1 MNISR
6 SYTSNTNQEEIL
18 KVTKSFRKD
27 QAVYEQGDSA
37 IRYYKV
43 ISGIVVIGSYTTEG
57 KMVYKSLVHENEF
70 FGDEVVSGLEQR
82 VNFALAFSKDLV
94 IEEYKQDSFWI
105 NQFHQKEVLKS
116 SLHRNLNTQH
126 TMEVNSSMAVEDR
139 VRHFLIGLA
148 DKKSIK
154 LLTGELM
161 VRMHVKHKELAFACN
176 SSRQCVSSII
186 SKFQKEGGLRMERT
200 SFILSSD
207 FET

>member
-1 MNISR
+1 MDISR
-6 SYTSNTNQEEIL
+6 AYISNTNQEEIL

-27 QAVYEQGDSA
+27 QAVYQQGDSA
-37 IRYYKV
+37 IKYYKV

-57 KMVYKSLVHENEF
+57 KMVYKSLVHENGF
-70 FGDEVVSGLEQR
+70 FGDEVVSGLEER

-94 IEEYKQDSFWI
+94 IEEYKQDSFWV

-116 SLHRNLNTQH
+116 SLQRNLNIQH

-154 LLTGELM
+154 LLTGEVM

-186 SKFQKEGGLRMERT
+186 SKFQKEGGLRMDRT

-207 FET
+207 F

>member
-1 MNISR
+1 MNISGA
-6 SYTSNTNQEEIL
+6 YISNTNQEEVL
-18 KVTKSFRKD
+18 KVTKSYKKD
-27 QAVYEQGDSA
+27 QAVYQQGDNA
-37 IRYYKV
+37 VKYYKV
-43 ISGIVVIGSYTTEG
+43 ISGIVVIGSYTAEG
-57 KMVYKSLVHENEF
+57 KMVYKSLVHENGF
-70 FGDEVVSGLEQR
+70 FGDEVVSGLKER

-116 SLHRNLNTQH
+116 SLQRNLNIQH

-154 LLTGELM
+154 LLLGEVM

-176 SSRQCVSSII
+176 SSRQCVSSVI
-186 SKFQKEGGLRMERT
+186 SKFQKEGGLRMDRT

-207 FET
+207 F

>member
-6 SYTSNTNQEEIL
+6 EYISNTNQPEIL

-27 QAVYEQGDSA
+27 EAVYQQGDSA
-37 IRYYKV
+37 IKYYKV
-43 ISGIVVIGSYTTEG
+43 ISGIVVIGSYTAEG
-57 KMVYKSLVHENEF
+57 KMIYKSLFHEGGF
-70 FGDEVVSGLEQR
+70 FGDEVINGLEER

-116 SLHRNLNTQH
+116 SLHRNLDIQH

-139 VRHFLIGLA
+139 VRNFLKGLA

-154 LLTGELM
+154 LLTGEVM

-186 SKFQKEGGLRMERT
+186 SKFQKTGELRMDRT
-200 SFILSSD
+200 SFVLSSN
-207 FET
+207 F

>member
-1 MNISR
+1 MDISR
-6 SYTSNTNQEEIL
+6 AYISNTNQEEIL

-27 QAVYEQGDSA
+27 QAVYQQGDSA
-37 IRYYKV
+37 IKYYKV
-43 ISGIVVIGSYTTEG
+43 ISGIVVIGSYTNEG
-57 KMVYKSLVHENEF
+57 KMVYKSLVHENAF
-70 FGDEVVSGLEQR
+70 FGDEVVSGLEER

-116 SLHRNLNTQH
+116 SLQRNLNIQH

-154 LLTGELM
+154 LLLGEVM

-186 SKFQKEGGLRMERT
+186 SKFQKEGGLRMDRT

-207 FET
+207 F

>member
-6 SYTSNTNQEEIL
+6 EYISNTNQPEIL

-27 QAVYEQGDSA
+27 EAVYQQGDSA
-37 IRYYKV
+37 IKYYKV
-43 ISGIVVIGSYTTEG
+43 ISGIVVIGSYTAEG
-57 KMVYKSLVHENEF
+57 KMIYKSLVHEGGF
-70 FGDEVVSGLEQR
+70 FGDEVINGLEER

-116 SLHRNLNTQH
+116 SLHRNLDIQH

-139 VRHFLIGLA
+139 VRNFLKGLA

-154 LLTGELM
+154 LLTGEVM

-186 SKFQKEGGLRMERT
+186 SKFQKTGELRMDRT
-200 SFILSSD
+200 SFILSSN
-207 FET
+207 F